1 MLCLDLFFYLL
12 GLFNMLSDSSHEIRQ
27 QADTALAEFLQ
38 EIKNAPSVDYG
49 RMVEILVQRAASAD
63 EFTRLTSITW
73 VNEFVKL
80 GGEHLVPYYGD
91 ILGAILPAISD
102 KEEKIRVVL
111 SPPLSMP
118 AMSEQCF
125 RIDASRAVVTLT
137 AIMDDCFH

>member
-1 MLCLDLFFYLL
+1 MVDVLMGWLVK
-12 GLFNMLSDSSHEIRQ
+12 Q
-27 QADTALAEFLQ
+27 
-38 EIKNAPSVDYG
+38 SVDYG

-102 KEEKIRVVL
+102 KEEKIRVVG
-111 SPPLSMP
+111 SPPHTIY
-118 AMSEQCF
+118 ACNE
-125 RIDASRAVVTLT
+125 
-137 AIMDDCFH
+137 

>member
-1 MLCLDLFFYLL
+1 MGQPSDLQTHPAVWKFMWGGLCT
-12 GLFNMLSDSSHEIRQ
+12 Q
-27 QADTALAEFLQ
+27 
-38 EIKNAPSVDYG
+38 
-49 RMVEILVQRAASAD
+49 
-63 EFTRLTSITW
+63 